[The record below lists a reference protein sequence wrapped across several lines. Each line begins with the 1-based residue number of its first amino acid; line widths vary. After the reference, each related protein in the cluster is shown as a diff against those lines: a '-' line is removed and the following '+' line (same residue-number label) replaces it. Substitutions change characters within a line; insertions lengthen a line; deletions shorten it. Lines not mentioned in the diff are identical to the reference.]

1 VTPSEPSTARRLRAA
16 GLAALILAFLVA
28 AGYGVVDA
36 TKQLSLITKYFRISS
51 WIAAQ
56 VQAEYLRFYG
66 AVTAYWADPS
76 AAARADMMQRLDVFW
91 SRLPIALE
99 GDESRQVREIPGAA
113 AIFQTILDDLPSI
126 EAELDRLAPGDDK
139 RYRDLL
145 ERLER
150 YREPLSNIAQAI
162 TIGLKAG
169 ISESEMRRGSV
180 EMVLSFLAVVVA
192 GGIFIA
198 LVLHAKRQNTRLYVE
213 AREAAQQLDQV
224 KKQLVDALE
233 GISESFA
240 LFDRD
245 ERLVL
250 ANTRFRH
257 FYATIADLARPGATL
272 EEIARAAAERRQFKT
287 ELMPDVWV
295 ARRLAQCRSPG
306 SPVEH
311 VLADG
316 RILRVSDRRTQQGGY
331 VSVGTDVTDKK
342 LAEKLLEDRLAAI
355 EASLDGLA
363 ILDRDGR
370 FVYLNRSHA
379 TLHDYDEAAQLI
391 GQSWRLLYDKDEQ
404 QRFEQTILPR
414 LRDAGSWRGEA
425 VGRRR
430 DGTSFPQELSF
441 TRLPDGSLV
450 CGVRDTSERKRAEEE
465 RSRLAEQFHFAQRSE
480 ALGRLAGGI
489 AHDFNNI
496 LAIISG
502 FTELSLLD
510 LGDDH
515 PVQEN
520 LGKVL
525 AAGRRAKGLVQQILA
540 YSRQSGS
547 DRRPLRIDLLLKE
560 TSSLLRATLPAT
572 IGLSKRIDTSETLV
586 KADASQIDQ
595 IVMNLCVN
603 AMHAI
608 GDRGGSI
615 ELGLEDC
622 CIDGGGTGDGSGT
635 LRGAATMAPRIGQG
649 RGARGHSM
657 WIGQL
662 SKGDYVRLSVQD
674 DGCGMDAATLK
685 RIFDPFFT
693 TKPTGTGTGLGLAAV
708 LGIVSDHGGA
718 ICVDTELGAGT
729 SFEVY
734 LPACAAA
741 TDVAAPPVRRT
752 PKANVRATIL
762 VVDDEAELASLICTV
777 LRGLG
782 YSAVSCTSGAAAL
795 SIIRDDPFAVD
806 LLLTDQT
813 MPGMTGDEL
822 AIGAKTVRPDL
833 PIILCTGFS
842 ARLNETLAKEI
853 GASALLYKPMSR
865 DDLGQAV
872 ARALQ
877 RPAEPKREI
886 A

>member
-1 VTPSEPSTARRLRAA
+1 LRAA
-16 GLAALILAFLVA
+16 GLATLILAFLVV

-36 TKQLSLITKYFRISS
+36 TKQLALITKYFRTSS

-76 AAARADMMQRLDVFW
+76 DEARADMMQRFDVFW
-91 SRLPIALE
+91 SRLPVALE

-113 AIFQTILDDLPSI
+113 AVFQGILDDLPLI
-126 EAELDRLAPGDDK
+126 EAELDRLAPGDDE
-139 RYRDLL
+139 RYRDLREHL
-145 ERLER
+145 EK
-150 YREPLSNIAQAI
+150 YREPLSNIAQAMM
-162 TIGLKAG
+162 IGLKAG

-198 LVLHAKRQNTRLYVE
+198 LILHAKRQNTRLYVE
-213 AREAAQQLDQV
+213 AREAAEQLDQV

-250 ANTRFRH
+250 ANTRFRDFH
-257 FYATIADLARPGATL
+257 ATIADLAKPGAML
-272 EEIARAAAERRQFKT
+272 EQIARAAAERRQFKT
-287 ELMPDVWV
+287 DLMPDVWV
-295 ARRLAQCRSPG
+295 SRRLAQCRTPG
-306 SPVEH
+306 APVEQI
-311 VLADG
+311 LADG

-331 VSVGTDVTDKK
+331 VSVGTDITDKK
-342 LAEKLLEDRLAAI
+342 LAEKLLEDRLVAI
-355 EASLDGLA
+355 EASMDGLA

-379 TLHDYDEAAQLI
+379 TLHDYDGSAQLI

-414 LRDAGSWRGEA
+414 LREVGSWRGEA

-430 DGTSFPQELSF
+430 DGSSFPQELSF

-510 LGDDH
+510 LGENH

-520 LGKVL
+520 LEKVL

-572 IGLSKRIDTSETLV
+572 ITLTKRIETAETLV

-608 GDRGGSI
+608 GERGGSI
-615 ELGLEDC
+615 ELGLDDYRL
-622 CIDGGGTGDGSGT
+622 DGNATGDG
-635 LRGAATMAPRIGQG
+635 ATPNGSIMPLKIG
-649 RGARGHSM
+649 RGRAARGHSM

-662 SKGDYVRLSVQD
+662 AKGHYVRLSVRD

-718 ICVDTELGAGT
+718 ICVDTELGVGT
-729 SFEVY
+729 TFEVY

-741 TDVAAPPVRRT
+741 TGVEPAPMRRT
-752 PKANVRATIL
+752 PKAHVRATIL
-762 VVDDEAELASLICTV
+762 VVDDEAELASLICTM

-813 MPGMTGDEL
+813 MPGLTGDEL
-822 AIGAKTVRPDL
+822 AAGAKVVRPDL

-842 ARLNETLAKEI
+842 SRLNETIAKDI
-853 GASALLYKPMSR
+853 GASALLFKPMSR
-865 DDLGQAV
+865 DDLGQAI
-872 ARALQ
+872 AQALQ
-877 RPAEPKREI
+877 RPAADLARAPTEPTRQI

>member
-1 VTPSEPSTARRLRAA
+1 MRAA
-16 GLAALILAFLVA
+16 GLAALIVAFLVA

-36 TKQLSLITKYFRISS
+36 TKQLSLITKYFRTSS

-66 AVTAYWADPS
+66 ALTAYWADPS
-76 AAARADMMQRLDVFW
+76 DEARAHMMQRLDVFW

-99 GDESRQVREIPGAA
+99 GDESKQVREIPQAA
-113 AIFQTILDDLPSI
+113 AVFQTVLDDLPLI
-126 EAELDRLAPGDDK
+126 ESELDQLAPGDTE
-139 RYRDLL
+139 RYRHLL
-145 ERLER
+145 ERLEK
-150 YREPLSNIAQAI
+150 YREPLGNIAQAMM
-162 TIGLKAG
+162 IGLKAG
-169 ISESEMRRGSV
+169 VSETEMRRGSV
-180 EMVLSFLAVVVA
+180 EMVLSFLAVVAA

-224 KKQLVDALE
+224 KKQLVDAIE
-233 GISESFA
+233 AISESFA

-250 ANTRFRH
+250 ANSRFH
-257 FYATIADLARPGATL
+257 GFYATVADLAKPGATL
-272 EEIARAAAERRQFKT
+272 EEIARAGAERRQFKT
-287 ELMPDVWV
+287 DLMPDVWV
-295 ARRLAQCRSPG
+295 SRRLAQCRTPG
-306 SPVEH
+306 GPVEQI
-311 VLADG
+311 LADG
-316 RILRVSDRRTQQGGY
+316 RILRVSDRRTAQGGY
-331 VSVGTDVTDKK
+331 VSVATDITEKK
-342 LAEKLLEDRLAAI
+342 LAEKLLEDRLVAI

-379 TLHDYDEAAQLI
+379 TLHSYDDPAQLI
-391 GQSWRLLYDKDEQ
+391 RQSWRLLYEKDEQ
-404 QRFEQTILPR
+404 QRFERTILPR
-414 LRDAGSWRGEA
+414 LREVGSWRGEA

-430 DGTSFPQELSF
+430 DGSRFPQELSF
-441 TRLPDGSLV
+441 THLPDGSLV

-510 LGDDH
+510 LGENH

-520 LGKVL
+520 LEKVM
-525 AAGRRAKGLVQQILA
+525 AAGRRAKGLVQQILT

-547 DRRPLRIDLLLKE
+547 DRRPMRIDLLLKE

-572 IGLSKRIDTSETLV
+572 INLSKRLETAETLV

-595 IVMNLCVN
+595 IVMNLCIN

-608 GDRGGSI
+608 GDRGGRI
-615 ELGLEDC
+615 ELGLEDYRV
-622 CIDGGGTGDGSGT
+622 DGSGAGDVGDT
-635 LRGAATMAPRIGQG
+635 PAGPSTMPLKIIPGQTE
-649 RGARGHSM
+649 RSHSM

-662 SKGDYVRLSVQD
+662 TKGDYVRLSVRD

-708 LGIVSDHGGA
+708 LGIVSDHNGA
-718 ICVDTELGAGT
+718 IRVDTELGVGT
-729 SFEVY
+729 TFEIY
-734 LPACAAA
+734 LPASSAV
-741 TDVAAPPVRRT
+741 TEVETSPTRRAPQ
-752 PKANVRATIL
+752 AHVRATIL
-762 VVDDEAELASLICTV
+762 VVDDEAELASLTCTM

-782 YSAVSCTSGAAAL
+782 YSAVSCTSGTAAL

-822 AIGAKTVRPDL
+822 AAGARLVRPDL

-842 ARLNETLAKEI
+842 SRLNENMAKEI
-853 GASALLYKPMSR
+853 GACALLYKPMSR

-872 ARALQ
+872 AQALQ
-877 RPAEPKREI
+877 RPAVADI
-886 A
+886 ARTEAERRRGIA

>member
-1 VTPSEPSTARRLRAA
+1 M
-16 GLAALILAFLVA
+16 A

-36 TKQLSLITKYFRISS
+36 TKQLSLITKYFRTSS

-56 VQAEYLRFYG
+56 VQAEYLRFY
-66 AVTAYWADPS
+66 AALTTYWADPS
-76 AAARADMMQRLDVFW
+76 DEARANMMQRLDVFW
-91 SRLPIALE
+91 SRLPVALE
-99 GDESRQVREIPGAA
+99 GDESKQVREIPEAA
-113 AIFQTILDDLPSI
+113 AVFQTILDDLPVI
-126 EAELDRLAPGDDK
+126 EAELDRLAPGDTE

-145 ERLER
+145 ERLEK
-150 YREPLSNIAQAI
+150 YREPLSNIAQAMM
-162 TIGLKAG
+162 IGVKVG
-169 ISESEMRRGSV
+169 VSESEMRRGSV
-180 EMVLSFLAVVVA
+180 EMVLSFLAVVAA

-213 AREAAQQLDQV
+213 ARETAQQLDQV
-224 KKQLVDALE
+224 KRQLVDAIE
-233 GISESFA
+233 AISESFA

-250 ANTRFRH
+250 ANTRFRD
-257 FYATIADLARPGATL
+257 FYATIADLASPGATL
-272 EEIARAAAERRQFKT
+272 EEIARAGAERRQFKT
-287 ELMPDVWV
+287 DLMADVWV
-295 ARRLAQCRSPG
+295 SRRLAQCRTPG
-306 SPVEH
+306 APVEQM
-311 VLADG
+311 LADG

-331 VSVGTDVTDKK
+331 VSVATDVTDKK

-379 TLHDYDEAAQLI
+379 MLHDYDDAGQLI

-414 LRDAGSWRGEA
+414 LRDVGSWRGEA

-430 DGTSFPQELSF
+430 NGSSFPQELSF
-441 TRLPDGSLV
+441 RRLPDGSLV

-502 FTELSLLD
+502 FTELSILD
-510 LGDDH
+510 LSADH

-520 LGKVL
+520 LEKVL
-525 AAGRRAKGLVQQILA
+525 AAGRRAKGLVQQILT

-572 IGLSKRIDTSETLV
+572 IGLTKRIETAETLV
-586 KADASQIDQ
+586 TADASQIDQ
-595 IVMNLCVN
+595 IVMNLCIN

-615 ELGLEDC
+615 ELGLEDYRV
-622 CIDGGGTGDGSGT
+622 DGGETGDV
-635 LRGAATMAPRIGQG
+635 GAAANGPSTMPLKIGQG
-649 RGARGHSM
+649 RSARGHSM

-662 SKGDYVRLSVQD
+662 TRGDYVRLSVRD

-718 ICVDTELGAGT
+718 IRVDTELGVGT
-729 SFEVY
+729 TFDVY

-741 TDVAAPPVRRT
+741 TDVEAVPMRRT
-752 PKANVRATIL
+752 PKAHLRATIL
-762 VVDDEAELASLICTV
+762 VVDDEAELASLTCTM

-795 SIIRDDPFAVD
+795 SIIRDDPFAID

-822 AIGAKTVRPDL
+822 TAGAKVVRSDL
-833 PIILCTGFS
+833 PVILCTGFS
-842 ARLNETLAKEI
+842 ARLNETLAKDI

-872 ARALQ
+872 AQALQ
-877 RPAEPKREI
+877 RPADAASARPASEPKRQL